1 MINGFLSFCEWFF
14 TNVSPDGRYFISPL
28 RINGSALESIFSVL
42 KHTSGGNL
50 SAISY
55 SPALGRL
62 ISRKALIHNKNSEK
76 GYRDVK
82 LNIDGGA
89 TSAED
94 QVSVLCTSV
103 SNTLCKYIFPCTI
116 AQSSLGGRQGS
127 NACTIIAVKFGAYI
141 SQHKLEVSLL
151 WKQLPQL
158 WIHSLIN
165 AICDGNEVYDELYGD
180 TAVYLDVEDVVQS
193 VGTEFN
199 VESVSALFGFTNAN
213 DYADLAAHLS
223 NVQQPSFGI
232 LIGCEKSV
240 GILVQVNGLCALID
254 SHIHGNRGAIILMA
268 NTPGSL
274 LIFYSRILH
283 DQNLDLAT
291 GTFTWVKYR
300 NAVTL

>member
-1 MINGFLSFCEWFF
+1 MVNGFLSFCEWFF

-62 ISRKALIHNKNSEK
+62 ISRKALIQNKNSEK

-89 TSAED
+89 TSSED
-94 QVSVLCTSV
+94 QVSVLCTSI
-103 SNTLCKYIFPCTI
+103 SNTLCKYIFPSTI

-165 AICDGNEVYDELYGD
+165 AICDGNDMYDELYGD
-180 TAVYLDVEDVVQS
+180 TAIYLDVEDVVQS

-213 DYADLAAHLS
+213 DYAYLSAH
-223 NVQQPSFGI
+223 QPSLPMLF
-232 LIGCEKSV
+232 
-240 GILVQVNGLCALID
+240 LVNQLSTNE
-254 SHIHGNRGAIILMA
+254 
-268 NTPGSL
+268 
-274 LIFYSRILH
+274 
-283 DQNLDLAT
+283 
-291 GTFTWVKYR
+291 W
-300 NAVTL
+300 